1 MNTNTATEYRNLPL
15 AVLTE
20 SATNPRRI
28 FEDAALKE
36 LAESIRSQGVLSPL
50 LVRPLT
56 DQSFEI
62 VAGARRYRAAQMAE
76 APTVPVR
83 IVNLTDAEALEA
95 QLIENLQRRDVH
107 PLEEAQGFKALLNLE
122 DPKYSIE
129 QIAAKVGQEPCILRG
144 PSSLDGAFRASGRG
158 VLCRGNRRRPRA
170 FTGQIATR
178 AAGTGTRQLLPRGV
192 ERSRSQGQT
201 HPAPGSAP
209 ATVDR
214 A

>member
-15 AVLTE
+15 AVLSE

-28 FEDAALKE
+28 FEDSALKE

-62 VAGARRYRAAQMAE
+62 IAGARRYRAAQMAE

-107 PLEEAQGFKALLNLE
+107 PMEEAPG
-122 DPKYSIE
+122 
-129 QIAAKVGQEPCILRG
+129 
-144 PSSLDGAFRASGRG
+144 SLVELHPDNRVVELSFVSFIPFI
-158 VLCRGNRRRPRA
+158 LCRGRSLSEPAVLRRRTNASCGFTPPRA
-170 FTGQIATR
+170 
-178 AAGTGTRQLLPRGV
+178 V
-192 ERSRSQGQT
+192 
-201 HPAPGSAP
+201 
-209 ATVDR
+209 
-214 A
+214 

>member
-28 FEDAALKE
+28 FEDSALKE

-129 QIAAKVGQEPCILRG
+129 QIAAKVGKTPAYCAAA
-144 PSSLDGAFRASGRG
+144 SSLDRACRASGRG
-158 VLCRGNRRRPRA
+158 VLCRGNRRRPCLTTR
-170 FTGQIATR
+170 QIAASAT
-178 AAGTGTRQLLPRGV
+178 GTGTRQLLPRGV
-192 ERSRSQGQT
+192 ERSRGQGQA
-201 HPAPGSAP
+201 HPAPCAAP
-209 ATVDR
+209 ATVD
-214 A
+214 